1 VTVGIARVTI
11 FVAGSH
17 SLKEKRSVAR
27 RVKDLVRQKFNVSIA
42 EVGSLDVWQRAVIG
56 LSLVGNE
63 RRFVE
68 SALDEIL
75 AFIRTKAEVLGEEK
89 ELQSFNEALAAGEPP
104 TSTGSHSVNQRLER
118 VAGECAPCSARC
130 SRATRSRTRACAAP
144 ASSR

>member
-1 VTVGIARVTI
+1 MTVAIARVTI

-17 SLKEKRSVAR
+17 SLKEKRSVIR

-42 EVGSLDVWQRAVIG
+42 EVGDNDVWQRAVIG

-68 SALDEIL
+68 SALDEVL

-89 ELQSFNEALAAGEPP
+89 ELQTFNDAEALAAGEPP
-104 TSTGSHSVNQRLER
+104 YKHWE
-118 VAGECAPCSARC
+118 P
-130 SRATRSRTRACAAP
+130 
-144 ASSR
+144 